1 MDHPLAFDHAL
12 SFREGRLHDELVE
25 RRPKQVGCL
34 LKGVLN
40 VLRHPRG
47 DAATIEGCA
56 GGHEVNSLLDSRVGL
71 GIMADWCHFV
81 TIQGFGSSPLPPV
94 HNLTAPIAPGPEQ
107 SRMHRSNAKR
117 HSPCPL
123 S

>member
-1 MDHPLAFDHAL
+1 MDHPLVFDHAL

-56 GGHEVNSLLDSRVGL
+56 GGHDVNSLLDGRVGL
-71 GIMADWCHFV
+71 GIIARLVPFCHHSRVWLFP
-81 TIQGFGSSPLPPV
+81 TATSP
-94 HNLTAPIAPGPEQ
+94 
-107 SRMHRSNAKR
+107 
-117 HSPCPL
+117 
-123 S
+123 